1 MGPAPGGCIP
11 AEVDEVRVGLH
22 EGGLHDLVGSRVVTE
37 PAIRQRMNRALMT
50 FDERLEALLTPGD
63 RAGDELRVAH
73 ATCTCT

>member
-1 MGPAPGGCIP
+1 
-11 AEVDEVRVGLH
+11 
-22 EGGLHDLVGSRVVTE
+22 
-37 PAIRQRMNRALMT
+37 MNRALMT